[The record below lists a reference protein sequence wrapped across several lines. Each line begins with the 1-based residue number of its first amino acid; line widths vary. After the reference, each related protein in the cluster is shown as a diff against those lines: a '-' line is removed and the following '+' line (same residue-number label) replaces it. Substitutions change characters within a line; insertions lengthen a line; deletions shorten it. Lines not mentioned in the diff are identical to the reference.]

1 MITASIFRD
10 HGRRGLLANAGAF
23 TATCLATNGLIF
35 GLGWNAESSAGTVP
49 LIPPGPVVG
58 VVWTMLFAGM
68 GTARWAY
75 LRDAG
80 ERGWQRHVP
89 TALAAVCLAFPFYT
103 AGLSDERVGYVGT
116 VATFGATVVAAA
128 ALWERSRL
136 ASGLILPTA
145 IWTGWVS
152 LVGAVFGRI

>member
-1 MITASIFRD
+1 MTTAPIFHD

-35 GLGWNAESSAGTVP
+35 GLGWNAGSSAGTAP

-68 GTARWAY
+68 GAARWAY

-80 ERGWQRHVP
+80 ERGWQVYVP
-89 TALAAVCLAFPFYT
+89 TALAAMCLAFPFYT

-116 VATFGATVVAAA
+116 VVTFGATIAATA
-128 ALWERSRL
+128 VLWGRSRL
-136 ASGLILPTA
+136 AGALILPTA

-152 LVGAVFGRI
+152 LVGTVFGRI